1 MDGWLQA
8 LVDFIARH
16 PHWAGLLVFLTA
28 MAESIAVVGMVVPG
42 SAILIA
48 IGAVAGLGDLS
59 IWPVL
64 VWATLGAVAGDGLSY
79 WLGYRYRERIRT
91 VPLLRARPELFA
103 KGEAFFARHGAMSVA
118 IGRFVPGVRAV
129 IPLVAGVAGMRP
141 LPFYAVNV
149 LSALVWAPA
158 HILPGAGMGLALG
171 VLGSIAGRLVA
182 VLVGA
187 LLFLGVL
194 VWVFRL
200 VLRWILPGLD
210 RRYRAWVER
219 CRARGSRLDR
229 LVVTL
234 LDPEDPGTST
244 LVVMGAAAIAL
255 AAAFLSLAEDVLM
268 REQVT
273 RMDAAVSTL
282 VQGWRT
288 PRLDAVMIAITSLGD
303 GVVII
308 AVLVATVAWLVAHR
322 RRKLAAG
329 LVVTMALAALAVPLL
344 KGALVVPRPI
354 DLYAGAD
361 AFSFPSGHA
370 TSSAALYAAL
380 AWLATH
386 NAPLRWKIVGF
397 ALAGLLIAAIAA
409 SRVYLAAH
417 WPSDVLAGLALGSML
432 AALYALVFRRLDI
445 RAMRPLR
452 LVALIVAVLA
462 IGGGLRI
469 QTHFPAAW
477 EAYRPRAVETTLETA
492 NWRGD
497 DWAQFAAARWELD
510 GSDGGAMTL
519 QSDLDAETLARALAG
534 AGWRPAPAGDLA
546 GIAGFLSPQTT
557 IGDLPPLPLTQAG
570 RFAALTLVRPL
581 DSDSRLVLRF
591 WPTTALAIGEGRSD
605 RILLGSV
612 ARESLRRPL
621 GLTSLLRD
629 RDLAVAE
636 QLALFE
642 PSAGLPGIE
651 ILPRHAAGR
660 HVLLLA
666 RPVAVT
672 QPGGMPVRPI

>member
-1 MDGWLQA
+1 MDDWLQA
-8 LVDFIARH
+8 LVDFIAAH
-16 PHWAGLLVFLTA
+16 PHWAGLLVFVTA

-64 VWATLGAVAGDGLSY
+64 IWAVLGAVAGDGLSY
-79 WLGYRYRERIRT
+79 WIGHRYKDKIRT
-91 VPLLRARPELFA
+91 VPLLRSRPELFDQ
-103 KGEAFFARHGAMSVA
+103 GEAFFARHGALSVA
-118 IGRFVPGVRAV
+118 IGRFVPGVRAI

-141 LPFYAVNV
+141 LPFYVVNV

-171 VLGSIAGRLVA
+171 VLGSIGGRLVVA
-182 VLVGA
+182 VVGA
-187 LLFLGVL
+187 LLLFAVAIWIL
-194 VWVFRL
+194 RL
-200 VLRWILPGLD
+200 VLRWILPGLA
-210 RRYRAWVER
+210 RRYRALIAQ

-229 LVVTL
+229 VLVAL
-234 LDPEDPGTST
+234 FDPDDPGTST
-244 LVVMGAAAIAL
+244 LVVMGIAAIAL
-255 AAAFLSLAEDVLM
+255 GAAFVSLAQDVFM

-308 AVLVATVAWLVAHR
+308 AVLVATAAWLVAHR

-329 LVVTMALAALAVPLL
+329 LVVTMALAALAVPVL

-354 DLYAGAD
+354 DLYTGAD

-370 TSSAALYAAL
+370 TSAAALYASL

-386 NAPLRWKIVGF
+386 NAALRWKIVGF
-397 ALAGLLIAAIAA
+397 ALSGLLIAAIAA

-417 WPSDVLAGLALGSML
+417 WPSDVLAGLALGSTL

-445 RAMRPLR
+445 RTMRPLR
-452 LVALIVAVLA
+452 LVALIIAVLA

-477 EAYRPRAVETTLETA
+477 EAYRPRVVETTIETA
-492 NWRGD
+492 HWRGD
-497 DWAQFAAARWELD
+497 DWAQFAGARWELD
-510 GSDGGAMTL
+510 GSDGGPLTL
-519 QSDLDAETLARALAG
+519 QSDLDAEALGAALAP
-534 AGWRPAPAGDLA
+534 AGWRPAPASDPA
-546 GIAGFLSPQTT
+546 GIARFLSPQAS
-557 IGDLPPLPLTQAG
+557 IDDLPPLPLTHAG
-570 RFAALTLVRPL
+570 RFAALTLVRPI
-581 DSDSRLVLRF
+581 DAESRLVLRF
-591 WPTTALAIGEGRSD
+591 WPTTAFAVGDGRRD
-605 RILLGSV
+605 RILLGAV
-612 ARESLRRPL
+612 ARETLRQPF
-621 GLTSLLRD
+621 GLASLLRD
-629 RDLAVAE
+629 RDLPAAE
-636 QLALFE
+636 QLVLFE
-642 PSAGLPGIE
+642 AVAGLPGID
-651 ILPRHAAGR
+651 ILSRESAGR
-660 HVLLLA
+660 RVLLLA
-666 RPVAVT
+666 RAY
-672 QPGGMPVRPI
+672 

>member
-8 LVDFIARH
+8 LVDFIAAH
-16 PHWAGLLVFLTA
+16 PHWAGLLVFVTA
-28 MAESIAVVGMVVPG
+28 MAESIAVVGMIVPG

-59 IWPVL
+59 LWPVL
-64 VWATLGAVAGDGLSY
+64 VWATLGAIAGDGLSY
-79 WLGYRYRERIRT
+79 WLGHRYKERIRT
-91 VPLLRARPELFA
+91 IPALRARPELFT
-103 KGEAFFARHGAMSVA
+103 KGEAFFVRHGALSVA

-129 IPLVAGVAGMRP
+129 IPLIAGIAGMRP
-141 LPFYAVNV
+141 FPFYVVNV

-158 HILPGAGMGLALG
+158 HILPGAGVGLALG

-182 VLVGA
+182 ILVAA
-187 LLFLGVL
+187 LLL
-194 VWVFRL
+194 VAIAIWAVR
-200 VLRWILPGLD
+200 VALRWVLPGLE
-210 RRYRAWVER
+210 RHYRAFIDAAKR
-219 CRARGSRLDR
+219 RDTRIDR
-229 LVVTL
+229 VLVAL
-234 LDPEDPGTST
+234 FDPDDPGTST
-244 LVVMGAAAIAL
+244 LLVMGTVAIAL
-255 AAAFLSLAEDVLM
+255 AAAFLSLAEDVFM

-273 RMDAAVSTL
+273 RMDSAVSTL

-308 AVLVATVAWLVAHR
+308 AVLVAAVIWLVAHR

-344 KGALVVPRPI
+344 KSALVVPRPI

-370 TSSAALYAAL
+370 THAAALYLSL

-386 NAPLRWKIVGF
+386 NAALRWKILGF
-397 ALAGLLIAAIAA
+397 VLAGLLVGAIAV

-445 RAMRPLR
+445 RSMRPLR
-452 LVALIVAVLA
+452 LVALVVAVLA
-462 IGGGLRI
+462 VGGGLRI

-477 EAYRPRAVETTLETA
+477 EAYRPRVAETMVAASL
-492 NWRGD
+492 WRD
-497 DWAQFAAARWELD
+497 HDWAQFAADRWELD
-510 GSDGGAMTL
+510 GSDGGALTL
-519 QSDLDAETLARALAG
+519 QSDLDPARLGAALAAAGWEPALADDLAG
-534 AGWRPAPAGDLA
+534 AVR
-546 GIAGFLSPQTT
+546 FLSPQPS
-557 IGDLPPLPLTQAG
+557 IDALPPLPLTHAG

-581 DSDSRLVLRF
+581 EADSRLVMRF
-591 WPTTALAIGEGRSD
+591 WPTTAFAEAGPRRD

-612 ARESLRRPL
+612 SEERLRRPL
-621 GLTSLLRD
+621 GFASLLRE
-629 RDLAVAE
+629 RELAPAV
-636 QLALFE
+636 QLALLG
-642 PSAGLPGIE
+642 PNPALPGVAL
-651 ILPRHAAGR
+651 LPRESAGR

-666 RPVAVT
+666 RPD
-672 QPGGMPVRPI
+672 

>member
-16 PHWAGLLVFLTA
+16 PHWAGLLVFVTA

-79 WLGYRYRERIRT
+79 WLGHRYKEQIRT
-91 VPLLRARPELFA
+91 VPLLRARPDLFE
-103 KGEAFFARHGAMSVA
+103 KGEAFFARYGALSVA
-118 IGRFVPGVRAV
+118 IGRFVPGVRAI

-141 LPFYAVNV
+141 LPFYVVNV

-158 HILPGAGMGLALG
+158 HILPGAGLGLALG

-182 VLVGA
+182 ILVGA
-187 LLFLGVL
+187 LLLLAVAIWAIRLG
-194 VWVFRL
+194 
-200 VLRWILPGLD
+200 LRWILPGLE
-210 RRYRAWVER
+210 RHYRAFIEAAKR
-219 CRARGSRLDR
+219 RGTRLDR
-229 LVVTL
+229 VFVALF
-234 LDPEDPGTST
+234 DPDDPGTST
-244 LVVMGAAAIAL
+244 LLVMGTAAIAL
-255 AAAFLSLAEDVLM
+255 AAAFLSLAEDVFM

-273 RMDAAVSTL
+273 RMDSAVSTL

-308 AVLVATVAWLVAHR
+308 AVLVATVIWLAAHG
-322 RRKLAAG
+322 RRKLAVG
-329 LVVTMALAALAVPLL
+329 LVMTMALAAIAVPLV
-344 KGALVVPRPI
+344 KSTLVVPRPI
-354 DLYAGAD
+354 DLYTGAD

-370 TSSAALYAAL
+370 THAAALYLSL

-386 NAPLRWKIVGF
+386 NAALRWKILGF
-397 ALAGLLIAAIAA
+397 VLAGLLVAAIAV

-445 RAMRPLR
+445 RSMRPLR
-452 LVALIVAVLA
+452 LVALVVAVLA
-462 IGGGLRI
+462 VGGGLRI

-477 EAYRPRAVETTLETA
+477 EAYRPRVAETTVAASL
-492 NWRGD
+492 WRD
-497 DWAQFAAARWELD
+497 HDWAQFAADRWELD
-510 GSDGGAMTL
+510 GSDGGALTL
-519 QSDLDAETLARALAG
+519 QTDLDPARLGPALAT
-534 AGWRPAPAGDLA
+534 AGWNIAPAGDFSGMA
-546 GIAGFLSPQTT
+546 HFLSPQSTLA
-557 IGDLPPLPLTQAG
+557 DLPPLPLTHAG

-581 DSDSRLVLRF
+581 EADSRLVMRF
-591 WPTTALAIGEGRSD
+591 WPTTAFAEAGPRRD

-612 ARESLRRPL
+612 SEERLRHPL
-621 GLTSLLRD
+621 GFASLLRD
-629 RDLAVAE
+629 RELAPAI
-636 QLALFE
+636 QLALLG
-642 PSAGLPGIE
+642 PNPALPDVDL
-651 ILPRHAAGR
+651 LPRESAGR

-666 RPVAVT
+666 RPD
-672 QPGGMPVRPI
+672 